1 MAAAEWDTLVIG
13 AGVLGSAT
21 AYHLKR
27 ADPDLLV
34 LLLDGHPRPAM
45 GNTRRSVA
53 LFRDLFTSSTNRTL
67 AGSTIEY
74 LDHVEG
80 ELGHSLGLKRYG
92 YYWLMGSDLM
102 ASLRGPLEDL
112 EGRGSRLEFHDRQG
126 VRSMLG
132 DGFVL
137 EPGSPPG
144 TGPLEPVAGAV
155 LASNGGTVSPTR
167 VARWYEAQFRRLG
180 GQVEYGYTVD
190 RLVPE
195 SASGGGLR
203 VWEEGRVAA
212 VEGPSGR
219 RMAREM
225 VVAAGAWTPSL
236 LDEVGIDTHV
246 RPQTRQAFGLT
257 GNGARALHEGNG
269 FERGRLPVLAL
280 PSAGVYLK
288 PVRSQRMLLA
298 GCADTFGRPF
308 RLEEDP
314 QAELEFLDRQIRPVV
329 EAYLPSMKG
338 ADANVSWA
346 GQYHTNT
353 IDGNPYVFKEANV
366 TVVAGASGS
375 GIMKSDAIGRVAAA
389 VHLGE
394 GRAEMF
400 DGRSVLVS
408 DLGVARRNVE
418 PEALII

>member
-1 MAAAEWDTLVIG
+1 
-13 AGVLGSAT
+13 
-21 AYHLKR
+21 
-27 ADPDLLV
+27 
-34 LLLDGHPRPAM
+34 
-45 GNTRRSVA
+45 
-53 LFRDLFTSSTNRTL
+53 
-67 AGSTIEY
+67 
-74 LDHVEG
+74 
-80 ELGHSLGLKRYG
+80 
-92 YYWLMGSDLM
+92 
-102 ASLRGPLEDL
+102 
-112 EGRGSRLEFHDRQG
+112 
-126 VRSMLG
+126 
-132 DGFVL
+132 
-137 EPGSPPG
+137 
-144 TGPLEPVAGAV
+144 
-155 LASNGGTVSPTR
+155 
-167 VARWYEAQFRRLG
+167 RWYEAQFRRLG
-180 GQVEYGYTVD
+180 GQVEYGFTVE

-195 SASGGGLR
+195 SVSGGGPR

-219 RMAREM
+219 RRGREM

-246 RPQTRQAFGLT
+246 RPQTRQAFGLV

-269 FERGRLPVLAL
+269 FESGRLPVLAL
-280 PSAGVYLK
+280 PSVGVYLK
-288 PVRSQRMLLA
+288 PIRSQRMLLA

-314 QAELEFLDRQIRPVV
+314 QAEPEFMDRQIRPVV
-329 EAYLPSMKG
+329 EAYLPGMKG

-353 IDGNPYVFKEANV
+353 TDGNPYVFKETNV

-375 GIMKSDAIGRVAAA
+375 GIMKSDAIGRIAAA

-394 GRAEMF
+394 ERAEMF
-400 DGRSVLVS
+400 DGRPVLVS